1 MSKPDWQS
9 DGRDWPNRDA
19 SRFVQAGGLRWHVQ
33 VAGPTAPAGTASAP
47 VVLLLHGA
55 GAATHSW
62 RDVLPILARDFTV
75 VAPDLP
81 GHGFTAT
88 PPASGLTM
96 PGMARGIAALLATIG
111 LTPAL
116 VAGHSA
122 GAGLALRLSLD
133 ALVPPVPVVTLNG
146 ALQPFPGPA
155 ARLFPALAR
164 VLFVNPLVPRIL
176 SLQAQRPGAVERV
189 IGGTG
194 SRLDARGIDLY
205 ARLFRRSGHVA
216 GTLGMM
222 ANWDLATLA
231 RDLPRLTAPLTLY
244 AGERDTTVPPTVSRT
259 TAQAVSGAR
268 FEPVAHLGHLMH
280 EEEPERFAALIAS
293 SAASGTA
300 ASP

>member
-1 MSKPDWQS
+1 MSKPDWHT

-19 SRFVQAGGLRWHVQ
+19 GRFVQAGGLRWHVQ
-33 VAGPTAPAGTASAP
+33 VAGPAGHAADEGAP

-62 RDVLPILARDFTV
+62 RDVLPLLARDFTV
-75 VAPDLP
+75 IAPDLP

-88 PPASGLTM
+88 PAASGLTM
-96 PGMARGIAALLATIG
+96 PGMAKAVAALLATLG
-111 LTPAL
+111 LRPAL

-122 GAGLALRLSLD
+122 GAGLALRMSLD
-133 ALVPPVPVVTLNG
+133 GSLPSASLVTLNG
-146 ALQPFPGPA
+146 ALQPFPGAA

-164 VLFVNPLVPRIL
+164 VLFVNPLMPRIL
-176 SLQAQRPGAVERV
+176 SLQAQRPGAVARV

-194 SRLDARGIDLY
+194 SRLDARGIELY

-222 ANWDLATLA
+222 AGWDLATLA
-231 RDLPRLTAPLTLY
+231 RDLPGLAAPLTLY
-244 AGERDTTVPPTVSRT
+244 AGERDTTVPPSVSRT
-259 TAQAVSGAR
+259 AAQAVRGAV
-268 FEPVAHLGHLMH
+268 FEALPRLGHLMH

-293 SAASGTA
+293 AASGTA